1 MPSISCRWGW
11 FSGRWSRDR
20 WGPVFTNVWADDT
33 FKADIAGVPMEVYS
47 TLRMASNLATQRG
60 IEILTGSAHKIR
72 IAVHYYSRG
81 KASFTV
87 QVHYSTAFSPELIVW
102 TLDADILIK
111 LCVTFLN
118 HQLLKLW
125 PAAIYSLDWQARF
138 VGCKGYK
145 GTSDR
150 AKTSWLVV
158 VSHNFWDAILI
169 ATKEKMA
176 TICMNAC
183 L

>member
-1 MPSISCRWGW
+1 MHSIHFSC
-11 FSGRWSRDR
+11 S
-20 WGPVFTNVWADDT
+20 
-33 FKADIAGVPMEVYS
+33 FKAAIAGASMEVYR
-47 TLRMASNLATQRG
+47 TLRMASSLATRRG
-60 IEILTGSAHKIR
+60 IEILTGNAHKIR
-72 IAVHYYSRG
+72 IAVHCYSRG
-81 KASFTV
+81 KAPFTA

-102 TLDADILIK
+102 ALDADIPIK

-118 HQLLKLW
+118 HQFLKLW

-138 VGCKGYK
+138 GGCKGCK
-145 GTSDR
+145 GPSDR
-150 AKTSWLVV
+150 TKTSWLVV

-176 TICMNAC
+176 TFCMNAC